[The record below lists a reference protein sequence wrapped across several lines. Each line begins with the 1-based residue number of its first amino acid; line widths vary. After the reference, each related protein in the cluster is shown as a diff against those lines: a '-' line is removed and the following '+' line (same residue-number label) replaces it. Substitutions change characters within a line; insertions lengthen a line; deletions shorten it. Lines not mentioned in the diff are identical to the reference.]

1 MASSSL
7 KPRKTGAAGLNIGRN
22 VIVIGAGNTAI
33 DCATIAKRLGA
44 ERVTMVYRRTDR
56 EMTCYEHEY
65 DFARKEG
72 IEFRFLTQPARVL
85 MGGGQPVGLECLRVE
100 LGAPDASGRPAPMP
114 IVDSEFVLHADQI
127 VKAIGQQEAFAG
139 ETSWPGDKEGLH
151 RRRRRLSNQRS
162 RRLCHWRLHSRI
174 WRCFNRDG
182 RSGWQARRG
191 GNPSKA
197 RNPLDGSRGKLTM
210 ADLRINF
217 AGIKSPNPFWLA
229 SAPPTNS
236 GAQIH
241 KAFEAGW
248 GGAVWKTIGA
258 PVLNVSNRY
267 GAWHYGRQRMLA
279 INNVELISDRPIEIN
294 LREIAEV
301 KRAWPDRAVI
311 VSAMV
316 ESKPEAWR
324 DIVRL
329 IEDTGA
335 DGIELNYGCPHGMS
349 ERGMGAAVGQ
359 VPEYCEQITRWVM
372 ESATIPVIMKLTP
385 NITNIVLPARAG
397 VAAGANALSL
407 INTINSIVGVDLDTL
422 ELTPSIGGKGGHG
435 GYAGPAVKPIALN
448 MLAAL
453 GTDEVVSKS
462 GLPISG
468 MGGIATWQD
477 AAQFLLLGAS
487 SLQVCTAV
495 MHYGFR
501 IIEDLCDGLTNWMD
515 EKGFKT
521 IAEVCG
527 HSLHRV
533 SDFKNF
539 DLSFRAVARID
550 TAKCIKCDLCYV
562 ACNDTAHQCID
573 SGLACRARWLSRAV
587 TMCAP
592 TAKIRPSKL
601 APSPWFA
608 KTIASAA
615 GFVTT
620 SVRLTIALRW
630 SSFPPDEV
638 KLHGASYPRTRPE
651 VTEDWETMK
660 AYRER
665 VGIHIH

>member
-1 MASSSL
+1 
-7 KPRKTGAAGLNIGRN
+7 
-22 VIVIGAGNTAI
+22 
-33 DCATIAKRLGA
+33 
-44 ERVTMVYRRTDR
+44 
-56 EMTCYEHEY
+56 
-65 DFARKEG
+65 
-72 IEFRFLTQPARVL
+72 
-85 MGGGQPVGLECLRVE
+85 
-100 LGAPDASGRPAPMP
+100 
-114 IVDSEFVLHADQI
+114 
-127 VKAIGQQEAFAG
+127 
-139 ETSWPGDKEGLH
+139 
-151 RRRRRLSNQRS
+151 
-162 RRLCHWRLHSRI
+162 
-174 WRCFNRDG
+174 
-182 RSGWQARRG
+182 
-191 GNPSKA
+191 
-197 RNPLDGSRGKLTM
+197 M

-267 GAWHYGRQRMLA
+267 GAWHHGHQRMLA
-279 INNVELISDRPIEIN
+279 INNVELISDRPLEVN
-294 LREIAEV
+294 LREIVEV

-324 DIVRL
+324 DIVRR

-372 ESATIPVIMKLTP
+372 DVATIPVIVKLTP
-385 NITNIVLPARAG
+385 NITNIVLPARAA
-397 VAAGANALSL
+397 VAAGATALSL

-453 GTDEVVSKS
+453 GTDEIVSKS
-462 GLPISG
+462 GIPISG
-468 MGGIATWQD
+468 MGGIATWAD

-487 SLQVCTAV
+487 SLQVCTTV
-495 MHYGFR
+495 MHYGYR
-501 IIEDLCDGLTNWMD
+501 VIEDLCDGLSNWMD

-521 IAEVCG
+521 IADVTG
-527 HSLHRV
+527 RSLNRV

-550 TAKCIKCDLCYV
+550 ADKCIKCNLCYI

-573 SGLACRARWLSRAV
+573 LVSPEGAIVEPQSYDVRSNGRHDAVETRPRPVVREQDCVGCRLCYNVCPVDNCIQMVELPSGRSAV
-587 TMCAP
+587 TWGELSQHQ
-592 TAKIRPSKL
+592 TQ
-601 APSPWFA
+601 
-608 KTIASAA
+608 
-615 GFVTT
+615 
-620 SVRLTIALRW
+620 
-630 SSFPPDEV
+630 
-638 KLHGASYPRTRPE
+638 
-651 VTEDWETMK
+651 VTEDWEAMN
-660 AYRER
+660 AYREKI
-665 VGIHIH
+665 GLHIH